1 MKTRRQNWLTA
12 LLFQDTDG
20 LPFTLFL
27 RGCGWACAA
36 AENSTKIAIFHGF
49 GGILSTDFAPGINV
63 IKCKMLKFQHLSLI
77 RFGARGS
84 KAPPLK
90 QKLHQNYKNHKNG
103 GVLFIISNAN
113 TV

>member
-27 RGCGWACAA
+27 CGCGWPCAV

-49 GGILSTDFAPGINV
+49 GGILSTDFTPGFYV
-63 IKCKMLKFQHLSLI
+63 IKCKMLKFQHLFPI
-77 RFGARGS
+77 RFRTIGP
-84 KAPPLK
+84 KAPPVK
-90 QKLHQNYKNHKNG
+90 QKLHQKYKKRKNG
-103 GVLFIISNAN
+103 GVLFII
-113 TV
+113 